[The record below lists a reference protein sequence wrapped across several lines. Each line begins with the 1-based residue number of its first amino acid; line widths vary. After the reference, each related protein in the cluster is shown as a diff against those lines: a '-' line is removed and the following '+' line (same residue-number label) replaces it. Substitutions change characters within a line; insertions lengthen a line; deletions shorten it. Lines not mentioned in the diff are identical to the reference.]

1 MKFAFLIILLA
12 VADLSAQSGRV
23 KPSETPVPRTTPQR
37 PGSYTPTNER
47 SRVITAV
54 KQPTPTP
61 TPTPAD
67 EDDDVIRVDSTLVPI
82 PVSVIDKTGRAI
94 RDLRLGDLE
103 LYIDGKLVEIGEMT
117 HSDSPVRLAMLFDN
131 SGSVLVARNFEIEA
145 AARFFQRVLRP
156 DKDMAALFSVST
168 VTRLE
173 QPLTADRK
181 RLIDA
186 IRGFPPPEGATALL
200 DGIQLAAN
208 YLKDVAGRRVI
219 VIVSDGDDTKTDTT
233 FERAL
238 RTAQLANCQIFIVQT
253 TGFENFIRTGSR
265 TGNANIRSLA
275 AERRMESFA
284 NQTGG
289 AVFMPVDQRELD
301 LAFDQISADLS
312 EQYVLSYYPDDE
324 KGKTGEF
331 RQIEVRVKGRDNL
344 TIRARKGY
352 YVSMR

>member
-12 VADLSAQSGRV
+12 FADLSAQSGRV
-23 KPSETPVPRTTPQR
+23 KPSETPEARPTPQH
-37 PGSYTPTNER
+37 PGNYSPTNER
-47 SRVITAV
+47 SRVVVAG

-61 TPTPAD
+61 TPRSTDD
-67 EDDDVIRVDSTLVPI
+67 EEDVIKVESTLVPI
-82 PVSVIDKTGRAI
+82 PVSVIDQNGRAL
-94 RDLRLGDLE
+94 RDLCLSDIE
-103 LYIDGKLVEIGEMT
+103 LFIDGKLVEIGEMT
-117 HSDSPVRLAMLFDN
+117 RSDSPVRLAMLFDN
-131 SGSVLVARNFEIEA
+131 SGSVLAARKFEIDA
-145 AARFFQRVLRP
+145 AARFFERVLRP
-156 DKDMAALFSVST
+156 DKDLGSLFSVAT

-173 QPLTADRK
+173 QPLTANRDI
-181 RLIDA
+181 LASA
-186 IRGFPPPEGATALL
+186 IRAFPPPEGATALM

-208 YLKDVAGRRVI
+208 YLKDIAGRRVI

-265 TGNANIRSLA
+265 SGNANIRSLA
-275 AERRMESFA
+275 AERRMQSFA

-289 AVFMPVDQRELD
+289 AVFMPIDQRELD
-301 LAFDQISADLS
+301 MAFDQISADLS
-312 EQYVLSYYPDDE
+312 EQYVLSYYPDDD

-331 RQIEVRVKGRDNL
+331 RQIEVRVKNRTGL